1 MKKLVV
7 VGLAALGAVLVWRK
21 TKADTAE
28 QDLWAEATDS
38 VND

>member
-1 MKKLVV
+1 MKKFIV
-7 VGLAALGAVLVWRK
+7 VGLAAIGAVLVWRK

>member
-1 MKKLVV
+1 MKKFIV

>member
-1 MKKLVV
+1 MKKLIV
-7 VGLAALGAVLVWRK
+7 VGLAAVGAVLVWRK

-38 VND
+38 VKG

>member
-1 MKKLVV
+1 MKKLIV
-7 VGLAALGAVLVWRK
+7 VGLAAIGAVLVWRK

-38 VND
+38 VHD

>member
-1 MKKLVV
+1 MKKFIV
-7 VGLAALGAVLVWRK
+7 VGLAAIGAVLVWRK

-38 VND
+38 VSD